1 MLKKPALKYV
11 LSVLMIFVA
20 AFVVIVALQP
30 SDFRVTRS
38 AAIAAPPEA
47 VFSQVNDLH
56 RWETWSPWAKLD
68 PAAKGSYE
76 GPAVGVGA
84 AFSWSGN
91 SQVGEGRMTITESR
105 PNDLI
110 RMNLEF
116 IKPFKAT
123 NITEFTFKPEG
134 NRTVVAW
141 TMSGKNNFISKAV
154 GLFMDCDKMV
164 GGQFEKG
171 LAQIKSIAEGATKS

>member
-1 MLKKPALKYV
+1 MRKKPVLKYV
-11 LSVLMIFVA
+11 VSALVVIVV
-20 AFVVIVALQP
+20 AFVVIVALQSP
-30 SDFRVTRS
+30 DFRVTRS

-56 RWETWSPWAKLD
+56 RWEAWSPWAKLD
-68 PAAKGSYE
+68 PTAKNSYE
-76 GPAVGVGA
+76 GPAAGVGA
-84 AFSWSGN
+84 AFSWAGN
-91 SQVGEGRMTITESR
+91 NQVGEGRMTITESR

-110 RMNLEF
+110 RMDLEF
-116 IKPFKAT
+116 KKPIKAS

-134 NRTVVAW
+134 NLTVVTW
-141 TMSGKNNFISKAV
+141 TMSGKNNFISKAI

-171 LAQIKSIAEGATKS
+171 LAQIKSIAEAEK

>member
-1 MLKKPALKYV
+1 MLKKPVLKYV
-11 LSVLMIFVA
+11 VSALLVLVA
-20 AFVVIVALQP
+20 GFAGIVALQP

-38 AAIAAPPEA
+38 ATIAAPPEA

-56 RWETWSPWAKLD
+56 RWEAWSPWAKLD
-68 PAAKGSYE
+68 PAAKSTYE
-76 GPAVGVGA
+76 GPAAGVGA
-84 AFSWSGN
+84 AFSWAGN
-91 SQVGEGRMTITESR
+91 RQVGEGRMTITESR

-116 IKPFKAT
+116 MKPFKAT

-141 TMSGKNNFISKAV
+141 TMSGKNNFLSKAI

-171 LAQIKSIAEGATKS
+171 LAQMKSIAEGTTKS